1 MSQLRLLVTAKLLLD
16 RTGFYRVLLPNI
28 QTTML
33 INAKVRLNSSHHQ
46 EEAETM
52 AVRIELTVTASTE
65 TGTATAHPT
74 DLLTEAVTQS
84 AEYTNRRLG
93 LVIAMTCCVQSL
105 GQVLSSF
112 ISIARRRTLV
122 NLKIVRCRPFVTSQ

>member
-1 MSQLRLLVTAKLLLD
+1 VSQLRLLVTAKLLLD

-46 EEAETM
+46 EETETM
-52 AVRIELTVTASTE
+52 AVRIETVTASTE

-84 AEYTNRRLG
+84 AEYT
-93 LVIAMTCCVQSL
+93 Q
-105 GQVLSSF
+105 
-112 ISIARRRTLV
+112 
-122 NLKIVRCRPFVTSQ
+122 